1 MNNENEEIWKD
12 IVDYEGLYQISN
24 QGRVKSLKY
33 GKERIMKPG
42 NNGDGYL
49 FVWLWK
55 NGERKKYK
63 IHRLVAQA
71 FLHNPN
77 NLPQVN
83 HKDEDKTNNKVDNL
97 EWCSSKYNINYGTR
111 NQRCVDKISKPV
123 LKYSKN
129 GELIKEWKSLADVER
144 NLGYFKTN
152 ISNCCTGRYNSAYG
166 FIWKYK
172 N

>member
-1 MNNENEEIWKD
+1 MENEVWKD
-12 IVDYEGLYQISN
+12 IEEYEGLYQISDK
-24 QGRVKSLKY
+24 GRVKSLKF

-83 HKDEDKTNNKVDNL
+83 HKDEDKTNNRVENL
-97 EWCSSKYNINYGTR
+97 EFCDRKYNCNYGTR
-111 NQRCVDKISKPV
+111 TKRQAEKTSKPV
-123 LKYSKN
+123 IQFTKS
-129 GELIKEWKSLADVER
+129 GEFIKKWKSLTDVHI
-144 NLGYFKTN
+144 NLGYYQCN
-152 ISNCCTGRYNSAYG
+152 ISSCCTGKRKSANG